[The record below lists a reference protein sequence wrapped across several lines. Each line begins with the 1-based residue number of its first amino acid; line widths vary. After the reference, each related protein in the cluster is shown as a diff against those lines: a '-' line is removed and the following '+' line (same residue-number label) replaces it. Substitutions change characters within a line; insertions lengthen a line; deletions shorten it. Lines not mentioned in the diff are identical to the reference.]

1 MSALLADRWHFAF
14 TITFHYLFPQ
24 LTMGLTLLIF
34 ILKTVA
40 LRTGS
45 EQYNRAA
52 LFWAKIFGINFATGV
67 VTGIPMEFQFGTNWA
82 RFSAFAGNIVGQ
94 TLAMEG
100 VFAFFLESTFLG
112 LFLYGATRIG
122 PRTHWLASLMVFAGS
137 WISGWF
143 IIATNAWMQNP
154 VGYAL
159 ENGAM
164 QLQSFWALMFNPWLP
179 WQYIHNMCGAT
190 ATGSFVMA
198 GVGAYYLLTNRHA
211 EFGRIFVRLGVI
223 TGSAASVLLLF
234 PTGDQQ
240 GRNVAER
247 NPVALAAM
255 EGLFETQHGAPI
267 ALVGQPDMEH
277 LRLDNPIAI
286 PNVLSFLTYRRWLA
300 KVDGLKAFPR
310 DLWPDNIP
318 LLYFC
323 YHIMVGLGT
332 IFFLGMLCGVW
343 FLWRGKLYDSRA
355 LLWLLVVLT
364 PFPYVANTA
373 GWLTAELGRQPW
385 VIRGLMRTADANS
398 PVVSVGNS
406 IFSLLGFMGLY
417 TLLSIL
423 FLFLV
428 YGVIARG
435 PQAERVLVSTGRH

>member
-1 MSALLADRWHFAF
+1 
-14 TITFHYLFPQ
+14 
-24 LTMGLTLLIF
+24 
-34 ILKTVA
+34 
-40 LRTGS
+40 
-45 EQYNRAA
+45 
-52 LFWAKIFGINFATGV
+52 
-67 VTGIPMEFQFGTNWA
+67 
-82 RFSAFAGNIVGQ
+82 
-94 TLAMEG
+94 
-100 VFAFFLESTFLG
+100 
-112 LFLYGATRIG
+112 
-122 PRTHWLASLMVFAGS
+122 
-137 WISGWF
+137 
-143 IIATNAWMQNP
+143 
-154 VGYAL
+154 
-159 ENGAM
+159 
-164 QLQSFWALMFNPWLP
+164 
-179 WQYIHNMCGAT
+179 MCGAT

-198 GVGAYYLLTNRHA
+198 GIGAYYLLTNRHA

-223 TGSAASVLLLF
+223 TGFGASVLLLF
-234 PTGDQQ
+234 PTGDEQ

-277 LRLDNPIAI
+277 FRLDNPIAI
-286 PNVLSFLTYRRWLA
+286 PNVLSFLTFRRWA
-300 KVDGLKAFPR
+300 ARIDGLKAFPR
-310 DLWPDNIP
+310 DLWPDNVP

-332 IFFLGMLCGVW
+332 IFILGMLCCVW
-343 FLWRGKLYDSRA
+343 FLWRGKLYHSRA

-364 PFPYVANTA
+364 PLPYVANTA

-385 VIRGLMRTADANS
+385 VIRGLLRTADANS
-398 PVVSVGNS
+398 LVVSVGNS

-435 PQAERVLVSTGRH
+435 PQPERVPVSMRPPLERS